1 MVVEEKYKE
10 NGPKKIEEEKRKLKR
25 FIYIGET
32 NRSAYE
38 RGVEHH
44 ADIAGC
50 KTSSHMLRH
59 LLAEHEE
66 EEEKWDDIEFG
77 MKIMKAT

>member
-1 MVVEEKYKE
+1 MYQTYCRTCTERQDEEIERKFSEK
-10 NGPKKIEEEKRKLKR
+10 GKKKVDEEKRKAKR

-32 NRSAYE
+32 NRSGYE

-44 ADIAGC
+44 GDIAAC

-66 EEEKWDDIEFG
+66 EE
-77 MKIMKAT
+77 